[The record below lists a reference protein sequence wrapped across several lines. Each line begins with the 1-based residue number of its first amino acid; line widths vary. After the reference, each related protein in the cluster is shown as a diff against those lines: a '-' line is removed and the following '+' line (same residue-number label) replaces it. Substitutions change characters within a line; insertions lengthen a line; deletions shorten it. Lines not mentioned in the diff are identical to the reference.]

1 MVTRL
6 GQLWEESTLALLC
19 AVVACGYFLWLAV
32 VLSMIDVR
40 THRLPDRLVLPAYP
54 IAGAL
59 LCGAA
64 LVAGQPQH
72 ALGAAGG
79 ALALFALYWLL
90 WALYPQ
96 GMGFG
101 DVKLAGV
108 LGLFLG
114 FLGWSH
120 VVFGAAAGF
129 VAGGLWGVALM
140 ASGRG
145 TAKTAL
151 PFGPAMLAGA
161 VAVMA
166 LLPAG

>member
-6 GQLWEESTLALLC
+6 GELGEQSALALWC
-19 AVVACGYFLWLAV
+19 AVAACGYFLWLAL
-32 VLSMIDVR
+32 VLSIIDIR

-54 IAGAL
+54 IAGTL
-59 LCGAA
+59 LLVAA
-64 LVAGQPQH
+64 LAAGHPDH
-72 ALGAAGG
+72 ARTAVGG
-79 ALALFALYWLL
+79 ALVLFALYWLL

-114 FLGWSH
+114 FLGLGH
-120 VVFGAAAGF
+120 VVVGAAAGF
-129 VAGGLWGVALM
+129 VVGGLWGMVVM

-145 TAKTAL
+145 TAKTAI
-151 PFGPAMLAGA
+151 PFGPAMLAGTF
-161 VAVMA
+161 AVMV
-166 LLPAG
+166 LIPAP

>member
-1 MVTRL
+1 MITRL

-32 VLSMIDVR
+32 ALSMIDIR

-54 IAGAL
+54 IAGVL
-59 LCGAA
+59 LGGAA
-64 LVAGQPQH
+64 LAAGQLHH
-72 ALGAAGG
+72 AATAAGG
-79 ALALFALYWLL
+79 ALVMFALYWLL
-90 WALYPQ
+90 WAVYPQ

-129 VAGGLWGVALM
+129 VVGGLWGVALI

-145 TAKTAL
+145 TAKTSL

-161 VAVMA
+161 AAVMV
-166 LLPAG
+166 LVPAG